1 MMRPLQVEPPSKLTA
16 ANMPAAGTTT
26 LVTMTILFGLVGLT
40 AIASSDSLLESWL
53 TSTFFGVAGG
63 AANAGVVMNASA
75 TKEAN
80 NTLIDFTEP
89 PISTERLGQR
99 APGGG
104 NNLGLRML
112 RVDGVSVKPDGEP
125 VAGLIRIR

>member
-53 TSTFFGVAGG
+53 TSTFLGVAGG
-63 AANAGVVMNASA
+63 GAMSA
-75 TKEAN
+75 MFVNCRMIKRAN
-80 NTLIDFTEP
+80 NTFIDFSF
-89 PISTERLGQR
+89 STVLLERCGR
-99 APGGG
+99 RTCRG
-104 NNLGLRML
+104 
-112 RVDGVSVKPDGEP
+112 
-125 VAGLIRIR
+125 